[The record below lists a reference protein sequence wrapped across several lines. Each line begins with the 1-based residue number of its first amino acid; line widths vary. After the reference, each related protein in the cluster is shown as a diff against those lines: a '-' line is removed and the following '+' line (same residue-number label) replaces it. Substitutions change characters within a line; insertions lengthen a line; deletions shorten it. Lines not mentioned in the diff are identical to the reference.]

1 MILDFLRL
9 SWKELMT
16 RKARSALTVLG
27 IVIGVAAV
35 VALIAVAQGM
45 QATVKREFEAV
56 GYDTILVFP
65 GEAPQGMEGMP
76 RPGGMGRLP
85 SFEGREEGTVQL
97 EDLSHLEELPQV
109 AAVGAIRVETAIVTA
124 SGLEGQGFLRVTGLS
139 PGITE
144 KFPGY
149 FAGFSLAQGRSFG
162 EDDEF
167 VVVLG
172 PKVAEDLGVDVGD
185 KFTVENQEFK
195 VIGILEGSENRGA
208 LRGLSG
214 DPNYGIYLPLAAVD
228 SLFGEPGKISLA
240 LVKAA
245 EGADVEQT
253 AQLVRRAMTMAGTPV
268 TTVTVQQ
275 MAEMATR
282 MLRSIQSVLAAIAAI
297 SLLVGAIGI
306 MNTMYTAVLE
316 RVREIGI
323 MKAVGAKGKHILGLF
338 LLESGLVGLIGG
350 SLGVIVGA
358 ALASVAGRFIASS
371 VTMGKAVTGEF
382 LFSPV
387 FSAGLIVGALALS
400 FGLGALAGVWPAQR
414 AARLNP
420 VEALRYE

>member
-1 MILDFLRL
+1 MILDFFRL

-35 VALIAVAQGM
+35 VALIAIAQGM
-45 QATVKREFEAV
+45 QATVKREFEAI
-56 GYDTILVFP
+56 GYDTILAIP
-65 GEAPQGMEGMP
+65 GEAPQDLQGPRAGM
-76 RPGGMGRLP
+76 RPPLFGGGQKGATLDLGRL
-85 SFEGREEGTVQL
+85 TQ
-97 EDLSHLEELPQV
+97 LPQV
-109 AAVGAIRVETAIVTA
+109 AAVGAIRVETAIVA
-124 SGLEGQGFLRVTGLS
+124 APGLEGQGFLRVTGLS
-139 PGITE
+139 SGITQD
-144 KFPGY
+144 FPGY
-149 FAGFSLAQGRSFG
+149 FSGFSLAEGR
-162 EDDEF
+162 EF
-167 VVVLG
+167 EEGDQFSVILG
-172 PKVAEDLGVDVGD
+172 PKVAEDLGVSVGD
-185 KFTVENQEFK
+185 RITIEGQEFE

-208 LRGLSG
+208 LRGLAG
-214 DPNYGIYLPLAAVD
+214 DPNYGIYLPLKAVD
-228 SLFGEPGKISLA
+228 VLFGEPGKISLA

-253 AQLVRRAMTMAGTPV
+253 AQLVRQAMTMAGTPV
-268 TTVTVQQ
+268 TTTTVQQ
-275 MAEMATR
+275 LAEMATR
-282 MLRSIQSVLAAIAAI
+282 MLSGLQSTLAAIAAI

>member
-1 MILDFLRL
+1 MILDFFRL

-35 VALIAVAQGM
+35 VSLIAVAQGM
-45 QATVKREFEAV
+45 QATVKREFEAI
-56 GYDTILVFP
+56 GYDTILAIP
-65 GEAPQGMEGMP
+65 GEAPQDLQGPRAGMRPPLFGGGQEGATLDL
-76 RPGGMGRLP
+76 GRL
-85 SFEGREEGTVQL
+85 TQ
-97 EDLSHLEELPQV
+97 LPQV

-124 SGLEGQGFLRVTGLS
+124 PGLEGQGFLRVTGLS
-139 PGITE
+139 SGITQS
-144 KFPGY
+144 FPGY

-172 PKVAEDLGVDVGD
+172 PKVAEDLGVGVGD
-185 KFTVENQEFK
+185 KFTVENQEFE
-195 VIGILEGSENRGA
+195 VIGILEESENRGM

-214 DPNYGIYLPLAAVD
+214 DPNYGIYLPLEAVD

-323 MKAVGAKGKHILGLF
+323 IKAVGAKRKHILGLF

-371 VTMGKAVTGEF
+371 VTMGRTVTGEF
-382 LFSPV
+382 SFSPV